1 MRLPPTGDLTLA
13 CVCVLNCVWRQ
24 FPTKPCHL
32 TTAEG
37 DNSQTF
43 SAKGRGHVFFLG
55 GGVHATVCTNVSQND
70 LHHGCACV

>member
-1 MRLPPTGDLTLA
+1 MRLPPAGDLMLA

-24 FPTKPCHL
+24 FRTKPCHV

-43 SAKGRGHVFFLG
+43 SAKGRGQVFFW
-55 GGVHATVCTNVSQND
+55 GVHATVCTNVSQND
-70 LHHGCACV
+70 LHHGRACV